1 MATHS
6 SNLAWKI
13 PWVEEPG
20 RIQFMGSQRVRHN
33 WATSLL
39 GSSKAVP
46 LPLRT
51 SHFSPHHPH
60 HTDFT
65 LLQGGGSVILF
76 TGHLIVT
83 TTPPPPTWSFPQHPD
98 LQTPPCFWP
107 RPYNVPIIRHDSQS
121 LGVSGAERVLRPLS
135 DSTRKTALNK
145 TLSSHT
151 GNLQSR
157 QCALFSER
165 PCV

>member
-20 RIQFMGSQRVRHN
+20 RIQFMGSQRVR
-33 WATSLL
+33 LL

-65 LLQGGGSVILF
+65 LLQGGGGAVILF

-83 TTPPPPTWSFPQHPD
+83 TTPPLPT
-98 LQTPPCFWP
+98 
-107 RPYNVPIIRHDSQS
+107 
-121 LGVSGAERVLRPLS
+121 
-135 DSTRKTALNK
+135 
-145 TLSSHT
+145 
-151 GNLQSR
+151 
-157 QCALFSER
+157 
-165 PCV
+165 